1 MNSCVLMAE
10 IIKAPELRYT
20 QDGNTAIAEMT
31 VQFPPLR
38 AEDPMQTLK
47 VTGWGN
53 LAQQIQEQFRQGD
66 QVIIE
71 GRLTMRTVD
80 RPEGF
85 KEKQAEL
92 RASRV
97 HTLDM
102 GASVEQSPVPATP
115 PPLQQPTMPPQPSV
129 TASAPPPPI
138 SQPQAPVSAP
148 PSQPPTSVPPIP
160 SEPAEPPN
168 YDDIPF

>member
-10 IIKAPELRYT
+10 IVNAPELRYT
-20 QDGNTAIAEMT
+20 QDGTTAIAEMT
-31 VQFPPLR
+31 VQFPALR
-38 AEDPMQTLK
+38 AEEPLQTLK

-53 LAQQIQEQFRQGD
+53 LAQQIQERFHQGD

-71 GRLTMRTVD
+71 GRLTMRTID

-85 KEKQAEL
+85 KEKRAEL
-92 RASRV
+92 RASRI

-102 GASVEQSPVPATP
+102 MADAHVAAPTGVRPAAPQPQVPP
-115 PPLQQPTMPPQPSV
+115 PPQPV
-129 TASAPPPPI
+129 VPTPPAT
-138 SQPQAPVSAP
+138 QPQAPLSSP
-148 PSQPPTSVPPIP
+148 PPMPSPAVASPVEPP
-160 SEPAEPPN
+160 EPPN